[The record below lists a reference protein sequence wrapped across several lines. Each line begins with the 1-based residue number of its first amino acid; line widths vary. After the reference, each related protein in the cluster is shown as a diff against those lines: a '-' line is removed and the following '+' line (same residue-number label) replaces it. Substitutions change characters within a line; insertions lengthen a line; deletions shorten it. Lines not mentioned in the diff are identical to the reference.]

1 MKKTLMCFIA
11 LSCASL
17 FAFDVESVI
26 SKMDA
31 AGRKTAIGKDAS
43 CGSYI
48 VCREEVAVQGDVN
61 VAREQAKLNARQTI
75 AELISV
81 KVSVESVRT
90 TTTKETIKDED
101 ESFEQNEFAKS
112 VARKDAKQVQRGIS
126 VCKESVA
133 GGKIVVYCLLTE
145 QVVDATAE
153 LEKAMKKL
161 GPDTVQTTG
170 VGYYNDVVTV
180 AKAHEVAVA
189 EAQRNAIAEVLGMSM
204 SSSSAKQS
212 ISSEG
217 VDNDGNESFACDDSF
232 KAKTFSA
239 CAGFV
244 ESSRVVNEKTT
255 DSAVFV
261 TIVAKVAKDKIMDD
275 YRAYLESM
283 GNPGFCVR
291 SNDKDLM
298 DACAGFFAG
307 LGLRMVGNLYDAAY
321 IIDAVGR
328 IENGTI
334 SVKVTA
340 KDKTSNTV
348 LFPAVVSEGL
358 ESPGSSVAA
367 SYTKVLNGMK
377 PSLHKNLDQFIGRA
391 NADGRKIT
399 VRLCNYDD
407 EYEKVVG
414 IVKNGLEMVPGAKNV
429 KKNHTAKSGSVEFV
443 LNYIGETEDLAEFLE
458 KHIKTDVKKR
468 LHRPKLGR
476 IENTL
481 VEFDFE

>member
-1 MKKTLMCFIA
+1 MRYLTLCLVSVVA
-11 LSCASL
+11 LSAI
-17 FAFDVESVI
+17 AFDVEKVI
-26 SKMDA
+26 TRMEAS
-31 AGRKTAIGKDAS
+31 GRKTAIGKSAD

-48 VCREEVAVQGDVN
+48 ICREEVAVQGDVN

-75 AELISV
+75 AELISI
-81 KVSVESVRT
+81 KVSIESVRT
-90 TTTKETIKDED
+90 TTTKETVKDED
-101 ESFEQNEFAKS
+101 DSFEQSEFAKA

-126 VCKESVA
+126 VCKESVS
-133 GGKIVVYCLLTE
+133 GGKIIVYCLLTE

-170 VGYYNDVVTV
+170 VGYYNEVVTL

-217 VDNDGNESFACDDSF
+217 VDKDGKESFACDDSF

-244 ESSRVVNEKTT
+244 ESSRIVNEKTT

-261 TIVAKVAKDKIMDD
+261 TIVAKVAKDKVMDD

-291 SNDKDLM
+291 SNDRDLM

-307 LGLRMVGNLYDAAY
+307 LGLRMVGNIYEAAY

-334 SVKVTA
+334 TVKVTA

-348 LFPAVVSEGL
+348 LFPAVVNEGS
-358 ESPGSSVAA
+358 ESPGSSVTA

-391 NADGRKIT
+391 NADGRKVI

-407 EYEKVVG
+407 EYEKVIDV
-414 IVKNGLEMVPGAKNV
+414 VKKGLEMVPGAKNV
-429 KKNHTAKSGSVEFV
+429 KRNRGAKSDSVEFV

-458 KHIKTDVKKR
+458 KHIKTDVKRKR
-468 LHRPKLGR
+468 HRPKMGR
-476 IENTL
+476 VENTL

>member
-1 MKKTLMCFIA
+1 MKKTLMCFVA

-101 ESFEQNEFAKS
+101 ESFEQNEFVKS
-112 VARKDAKQVQRGIS
+112 VARQDAKQVQRGIS
-126 VCKESVA
+126 VCKESVS
-133 GGKIVVYCLLTE
+133 GDKIVVYCLLTE

-217 VDNDGNESFACDDSF
+217 IDNDGNESFACDDSF

-429 KKNHTAKSGSVEFV
+429 KKNRTAKSGSVEFV

>member
-1 MKKTLMCFIA
+1 MKKTLMFFVA

-17 FAFDVESVI
+17 FGLDVESVI

-31 AGRKTAIGKDAS
+31 AGRKTAIGKDSS
-43 CGSYI
+43 CGNYI

-90 TTTKETIKDED
+90 TTTKETVKDED
-101 ESFEQNEFAKS
+101 ESFEQSEFAKS

-126 VCKESVA
+126 VCKESVS

-170 VGYYNDVVTV
+170 VGYYNEVVTV

-189 EAQRNAIAEVLGMSM
+189 EAQRKAIAEVLGMSM
-204 SSSSAKQS
+204 SSTSAKQTVS
-212 ISSEG
+212 AEG
-217 VDNDGNESFACDDSF
+217 VDKDGNESFACDDSF

-239 CAGFV
+239 CVGFV
-244 ESSRVVNEKTT
+244 ESSRIVNEKTT

-261 TIVAKVAKDKIMDD
+261 TIVAKVAKDKVMDD
-275 YRAYLESM
+275 YRAYLASM

-291 SNDKDLM
+291 SNDPTM
-298 DACAGFFAG
+298 QSACSGFFG
-307 LGLRMVGNLYDAAY
+307 DLGLRMVGNVYDAAY
-321 IIDAVGR
+321 IIDASGGAEGGSATV
-328 IENGTI
+328 TI
-334 SVKVTA
+334 TVR
-340 KDKTSNTV
+340 DKTANEV
-348 LFPAVVSEGL
+348 LFNVSNAVQANGSQSASYLQALAGMKAKLHEGL
-358 ESPGSSVAA
+358 D
-367 SYTKVLNGMK
+367 K
-377 PSLHKNLDQFIGRA
+377 FIGRA
-391 NADGRKIT
+391 NADGRKVT

-414 IVKNGLEMVPGAKNV
+414 IVKKGLEMVPGAKNV
-429 KKNHTAKSGSVEFV
+429 KKNRSAASGSVEFV

-458 KHIKTDVKKR
+458 KHIKTDVKRKR
-468 LHRPKLGR
+468 HRPKLGR